1 MTGIQMDHVH
11 KTATIYIK
19 YSELNSMYV
28 SYSDVLVPISHNR
41 SDSYILVCDRKVC
54 DGFVLLK
61 ATVVTI
67 L

>member
-11 KTATIYIK
+11 KASTIYIK
-19 YSELNSMYV
+19 YSELNIINV
-28 SYSDVLVPISHNR
+28 SYSDILVLNSHSR
-41 SDSYILVCDRKVC
+41 SSFYFLVCDRKVC